1 MLEEY
6 FKILGLDKKASQE
19 EIKKAYRFLAKKYH
33 PDISLETDANKRFIQ
48 ITEAYEILTNQ
59 KILETLRIIAE
70 NEEERK
76 RSYEY
81 YKKLAKEEAR
91 KAAKMKY
98 ERLRKEHEA
107 FQQSGMYD
115 FFLLIKYIGHFLTIL
130 ITIFFLAFP
139 VYIAVTTGFFG
150 LFFFWIAG
158 IFLVL
163 HVIGQRKTYL
173 KLGPFFYTFNDLKNA
188 FIEEMGAGTDN
199 CSYCKDH
206 KADSYPYKMG
216 LLKVHGD
223 QLNLVGAVWHE
234 ARYHRTYKK
243 LSVPRSKKAF
253 RVHMAITMI
262 KAFSI
267 ILALIFLP
275 FESLLW
281 RFTGG
286 IIAGALL
293 AALILILSQTHS
305 KVSYLYTW
313 NFIIRTGLWL
323 LVLVMLCQWNEF
335 PDIKPTEFLVVGVIF
350 MLFFQD
356 VFVDLITK
364 IIFRK
369 RNLNKPINKQPI
381 EIQNLVNEGYQN
393 YLEIPIWSTIFPLIK
408 WVF

>member
-6 FKILGLDKKASQE
+6 FKILGLAKTANQE

-33 PDISLETDANKRFIQ
+33 PDVSSEPDASRKFIL
-48 ITEAYEILTNQ
+48 ITEAFEILTNQ
-59 KILETLRIIAE
+59 KILETLRFIAE

-76 RSYEY
+76 RTYEY

-91 KAAKMKY
+91 KAAEMKY

-115 FFLLIKYIGHFLTIL
+115 LFLFLNYIAHALMILVTLFFLV
-130 ITIFFLAFP
+130 FP

-158 IFLVL
+158 IFLVFYI
-163 HVIGQRKTYL
+163 IGKRKSFFR
-173 KLGPFFYTFNDLKNA
+173 LGPFFYTFRDLKNV
-188 FIEEMGAGTDN
+188 FIEELGKGTDS
-199 CSYCKDH
+199 CGYCQDH
-206 KADSYPYKMG
+206 KADSYPCKIE
-216 LLKVHGD
+216 LLKLHSV
-223 QLNLVGAVWHE
+223 QLNFAGALWHE
-234 ARYHRTYKK
+234 ARYNRTYKK
-243 LSVPRSKKAF
+243 LSIPRSKKAF
-253 RVHMAITMI
+253 RIHMAISLI

-267 ILALIFLP
+267 LLALIFLP

-281 RFTGG
+281 RFVGG
-286 IIAGALL
+286 IIAGGILTAAILL
-293 AALILILSQTHS
+293 LSHTRS

-313 NFIIRTGLWL
+313 NLLIRLGLWVL
-323 LVLVMLCQWNEF
+323 LLVMLCSWKEF
-335 PDIKPTEFLVVGVIF
+335 PDIKPTEYLVVGVIF

-356 VFVDLITK
+356 VFVDLVTK
-364 IIFRK
+364 IILRK
-369 RNLNKPINKQPI
+369 TNLDRPIITQPF
-381 EIQNLVNEGYQN
+381 EIQKLINQGYQN

>member
-6 FKILGLDKKASQE
+6 FKILGLPKTANQE

-33 PDISLETDANKRFIQ
+33 PDVSSEPDATKKFIK
-48 ITEAYEILTNQ
+48 IAEAYEILTNQ

-76 RSYEY
+76 RNYEY
-81 YKKLAKEEAR
+81 YKKLAKEKAR
-91 KAAKMKY
+91 EAAKMKY

-115 FFLLIKYIGHFLTIL
+115 LFLLLNYIAHFLMILVALFFLV
-130 ITIFFLAFP
+130 FP

-158 IFLVL
+158 LFMVFYI
-163 HVIGQRKTYL
+163 IGKRKSFFR
-173 KLGPFFYTFNDLKNA
+173 LGSFFYTLHDLKDV
-188 FIEEMGAGTDN
+188 FVEQLGKGTDN
-199 CSYCKDH
+199 CGYCQDH

-216 LLKVHGD
+216 LMKVHGV
-223 QLNLVGAVWHE
+223 QLNFVGALWHE
-234 ARYHRTYKK
+234 ARYNRTYKK
-243 LSVPRSKKAF
+243 LSVPRSRKAF
-253 RVHMAITMI
+253 LIHLTISLV
-262 KAFSI
+262 KALSI
-267 ILALIFLP
+267 IFALIFLP

-281 RFTGG
+281 RFVGG
-286 IIAGALL
+286 IIAGGIVTAI
-293 AALILILSQTHS
+293 ILIISRTRS

-313 NFIIRTGLWL
+313 NLLIRLGLWFL
-323 LVLVMLCQWNEF
+323 ILVLFCRWNEF
-335 PDIKPTEFLVVGVIF
+335 PDIQPTEYLVVGVIF

-364 IIFRK
+364 ILFRK
-369 RNLNKPINKQPI
+369 VNLDKPLIKQPS
-381 EIQNLVNEGYQN
+381 EIQKLVNQGYQN